1 MALNKNEQ
9 IGVFIAVVVVFAFLF
24 LSSGLFRASDSTSLD
39 FDVPDDSLQSEDKSE
54 DSGELVIVDLVEGS
68 GELAYIGATL
78 TVHYVGTLAD
88 GTQFDS
94 SRDGGEPF
102 QFIFGTGQVIQGWDQ
117 GLLGMKV
124 GGTRTLTIPPE
135 LGYGS
140 KNAGSIPAN
149 STLFFEVELLGV
161 DASTI

>member
-9 IGVFIAVVVVFAFLF
+9 IGVFIAVIVVFAFLF

-39 FDVPDDSLQSEDKSE
+39 FDVSTDSLQSEE
-54 DSGELVIVDLVEGS
+54 NGELVIVDLVEGG

-140 KNAGSIPAN
+140 KSAGSIPAN

-161 DASTI
+161 DAPSI